1 LDDDVYEVKE
11 FALNWD
17 ERHTLNSYLTFVWG
31 RGETLFD
38 VPYTDDWTL
47 SFSTDFGSG
56 KPFTPTTDYFENTV
70 AAEDIE
76 TNSERMP
83 WTSNTDVKL
92 SKTFAFAGENNVSY
106 GRLKLDFDIYN
117 IFNKI
122 NVFSVYTDT
131 GSWWR
136 RSDAYYELTSTR
148 SNFVDIFKK
157 SREH

>member
-1 LDDDVYEVKE
+1 
-11 FALNWD
+11 
-17 ERHTLNSYLTFVWG
+17 
-31 RGETLFD
+31 
-38 VPYTDDWTL
+38 
-47 SFSTDFGSG
+47 
-56 KPFTPTTDYFENTV
+56 V

-92 SKTFAFAGENNVSY
+92 SKTFAFTGENNVSY

-136 RSDAYYELTSTR
+136 RSDAYYELTDTR
-148 SNFVDIFKK
+148 ANLVDIFKNPENIDERRHYRF
-157 SREH
+157 SVSYLW